1 MDALAEAKA
10 KLDENASAASNPSQ
24 PMQAIAA
31 ALRSIEEM
39 SRFQTAH
46 AAAELYAS
54 SLLRGEIFA
63 IEAMARQSATNII
76 QMGRV
81 RTPGLF
87 ADSERRQGWRVR
99 QHNAARVVSLLHELV
114 RLHRVPLAATLA

>member
-1 MDALAEAKA
+1 
-10 KLDENASAASNPSQ
+10 
-24 PMQAIAA
+24 MQAIAA

-63 IEAMARQSATNII
+63 IEAMARQRATNII
-76 QMGRV
+76 KMGRV
-81 RTPGLF
+81 RKPGLF

-99 QHNAARVVSLLHELV
+99 KNNAARVESRLHELEGLT
-114 RLHRVPLAATLA
+114 RAARTEPTNKPGLGG

>member
-1 MDALAEAKA
+1 
-10 KLDENASAASNPSQ
+10 
-24 PMQAIAA
+24 MQAIAA

-63 IEAMARQSATNII
+63 IEAMARQRATNIL

-81 RTPGLF
+81 RKPGLF
-87 ADSERRQGWRVR
+87 AASDRRQGWRVR
-99 QHNAARVVSLLHELV
+99 THNAARVKSRLPELA
-114 RLHRVPLAATLA
+114 RPTPRARTAHNTWRPPGGRR